1 MFYLGY
7 IFEIMPWLFITTT
20 HIDKIIYYSREKYDL
35 ENHLEFR
42 QNAITLISEPYAS
55 NATSQTF
62 KQFEI
67 WFDVINI
74 FVWFLQIY
82 TFHAWICTKV
92 QNNSFATLANFKKS
106 FEKIRVYL
114 VFDDILN
121 VLGQIS

>member
-74 FVWFLQIY
+74 FV
-82 TFHAWICTKV
+82 
-92 QNNSFATLANFKKS
+92 
-106 FEKIRVYL
+106 
-114 VFDDILN
+114 
-121 VLGQIS
+121 